1 MLAAH
6 LGYSLAM
13 LQAGGATV
21 HFLNAGFW
29 YDDGGAQFGIVPRE
43 LWAREKPPNDRNR
56 IRLSLSCPLIVCGQ
70 DVILV
75 DTGIGNRLSERE
87 VQVYTPDP
95 ADRLVKGLAT
105 LGFAPQDVTHVVIS
119 HLHFD
124 HVGGLIDKTPDGE
137 ARLIFSRAQVLIQ
150 KAEWELATQPPD
162 ERLAAAYRHA
172 PECLPPL
179 KRVEL
184 LDGDTRLTPT
194 VRTAVSG
201 GHTAPHQ
208 CVIVEAG
215 GTGLIHLADIVPTT
229 SHLRPAWNAAYD
241 TDPLTTLAAK
251 KRFLDEARTKNLWVS
266 FSHDDTVAAGRLA
279 PSRSKRPELAETIA
293 IAATERQETQAGE
306 VEQWPHC

>member
-1 MLAAH
+1 MLR
-6 LGYSLAM
+6 
-13 LQAGGATV
+13 AGEVTI

-43 LWAREKPPNDRNR
+43 LWSREKPPNARNR
-56 IRLSLSCPLIVCGQ
+56 IRMSLTCPLIVSGQ

-87 VQVYTPDP
+87 ARIYTPDP
-95 ADRLVKGLAT
+95 ADGLVKGLDA
-105 LGFAPQDVTHVVIS
+105 LGLAPQDVTHVVLS

-124 HVGGLIDKTPDGE
+124 HVGGLIDKTAEGE
-137 ARLIFSRAQVLIQ
+137 ARPIFSPAQVVIQ
-150 KAEWELATQPPD
+150 RAEWELATQPPD

-172 PECLPPL
+172 PECLHPL
-179 KRVEL
+179 GRVEL
-184 LDGDTRLTPT
+184 LDGDTRLTPE

-208 CVIVEAG
+208 CVIVKAG

-241 TDPLTTLAAK
+241 TDPLATIAAK
-251 KRFLDEARTKNLWVS
+251 KRFFAEAQAGNLWVS
-266 FSHDDTVAAGRLA
+266 FSHDDTLAAGRLA
-279 PSRSKRPELAETIA
+279 PQTGKRPELAETIPLT
-293 IAATERQETQAGE
+293 AA
-306 VEQWPHC
+306 

>member
-1 MLAAH
+1 
-6 LGYSLAM
+6 M
-13 LQAGGATV
+13 LQAGGVTI

-43 LWAREKPPNDRNR
+43 LWSREKPPNDRNR
-56 IRLSLSCPLIVCGQ
+56 IKMSLTCPLILCGK

-87 VQVYTPDP
+87 VQIYSPEP
-95 ADRLVKGLAT
+95 ADRLVKGLGA
-105 LGFAPQDVTHVVIS
+105 LGFAPQDVTHVILS

-124 HVGGLIDKTPDGE
+124 HVGGLIDKTPQGE
-137 ARLIFSRAQVLIQ
+137 VSLIFSQAQVVIQ
-150 KAEWELATQPPD
+150 KAEWELATNPTD

-172 PECLPPL
+172 SECLRPL
-179 KRVEL
+179 RRVEL
-184 LDGDTRLTPT
+184 IDGDSRLTAE
-194 VRTAVSG
+194 VRTSVSG

-241 TDPLTTLAAK
+241 TDPLSTIAAK
-251 KRFLDEARTKNLWVS
+251 KRLLCRGAGQESVGVFLAR
-266 FSHDDTVAAGRLA
+266 
-279 PSRSKRPELAETIA
+279 
-293 IAATERQETQAGE
+293 
-306 VEQWPHC
+306 